1 MGSTEYFNMVLGLFN
16 VLGILTLLQTFVLVM
31 LIVSIALFLLKSL
44 RGN

>member
-1 MGSTEYFNMVLGLFN
+1 MGATEYFNMVLGLFN
-16 VLGILTLLQTFVLVM
+16 ALGILTLMQTFVLVM